1 MVLALKDQRL
11 QQELEKKLTIA
22 DVEVERLGTSSD
34 IWPQIVQSCA
44 DIIVISD
51 SLIPSPVEAGI
62 RQLNGLPEGPT
73 TVVLHD
79 VNSAE
84 LQTGYIAAGAHGALF
99 SGVSLQRLISAV
111 ESTVEARRQVMQLDR
126 YDRRGKAK
134 PKIADFSTN
143 SETMQLFMNEVLQVA
158 ASDSLLMIMGET
170 GVGKEHL
177 AKVIHAESS
186 RAAGPFVAVNTAALP
201 EQLLESELFGHKQG
215 AFTGATRSR
224 RGAFEQA
231 HGGTI
236 FLDEIGEMPLHLQA
250 KLLRVLQE
258 YEIRPIG
265 AERPSWVDVRV
276 IAATNRD
283 LEEEVDRGNIRK
295 DLYYRLSVIRLKIPP
310 LRMRREDI
318 PNLARRFVKDFKQKI
333 GRDIRQISEPAMMA
347 LCQYDWPGNIRE
359 LMNVIERSMLLCR
372 TGEITME
379 DLPSVFQVGGNDTD
393 GSLGS
398 HQAVPD
404 SWQGKTLIEVLA
416 GIQESTERMYLQMVL
431 QQTHGRI
438 QEAAG
443 LAGITSRSLYS
454 KMKKYGLRKE
464 TFKFSEKV
472 GKYGRTS

>member
-1 MVLALKDQRL
+1 MLTRMVLALKNPRL
-11 QQELEKKLTIA
+11 ERELEEKIAIA
-22 DVEVERLGTSSD
+22 DIEVECLGRMADT
-34 IWPQIVQSCA
+34 WQRVVQSCA

-51 SLIPSPVEAGI
+51 GLIPPPVDAGI
-62 RQLNGLPEGPT
+62 KMLNELPEGPT

-79 VNSAE
+79 INSAE
-84 LQTGYIAAGAHGALF
+84 LQVDYIAAGAHTALY
-99 SGVSLQRLISAV
+99 SGVSLQRLISALETTV
-111 ESTVEARRQVMQLDR
+111 ESRRQVMQLDR
-126 YDRRGKAK
+126 YDRRGKVK
-134 PKIADFSTN
+134 PKISDFTTS

-158 ASDSLLMIMGET
+158 SSDSLLMIMGET

-177 AKVIHAESS
+177 AKVIHAESA

-265 AERPSWVDVRV
+265 AEKPSWVDVRV

-283 LEEEVDRGNIRK
+283 LEEEVARGTFRK
-295 DLYYRLSVIRLKIPP
+295 DLYYRLSVVRLHIPP

-318 PNLARRFVKDFKQKI
+318 PNLARRFVLDFKHKI
-333 GRDIRQISEPAMMA
+333 GREIRQISEPAMNA
-347 LCQYDWPGNIRE
+347 LCRYEWPGNIRE

-372 TGEITME
+372 TGEITM
-379 DLPSVFQVGGNDTD
+379 DNLPSVFHVGGGDSLPLVRRQRAPD
-393 GSLGS
+393 G
-398 HQAVPD
+398 
-404 SWQGKTLIEVLA
+404 WQGKLLSEV
-416 GIQESTERMYLQMVL
+416 ISEVQDSTEKLYLQMVL
-431 QQTHGRI
+431 QQTRGKVG
-438 QEAAG
+438 AAAD

-464 TFKFSEKV
+464 EFKNAR
-472 GKYGRTS
+472 G

>member
-1 MVLALKDQRL
+1 MLTRMVLALKDLKL
-11 QQELEKKLTIA
+11 QQQLEDKITIA
-22 DVEVERLGTSSD
+22 DMEVECLGRLPD
-34 IWPQIVQSCA
+34 AWHQVVQSCA
-44 DIIVISD
+44 DIIIISD
-51 SLIPSPVEAGI
+51 GLIPPPVDAGI
-62 RQLNGLPEGPT
+62 GMLSRLPEGPT

-84 LQTGYIAAGAHGALF
+84 LQAGYIAAGAHGALF
-99 SGVSLQRLISAV
+99 SGVSLQRLISAI
-111 ESTVEARRQVMQLDR
+111 EATVEARRQVMQLDR
-126 YDRRGKAK
+126 HDRRGKIK
-134 PKIADFSTN
+134 PKIADFTTN
-143 SETMQLFMNEVLQVA
+143 SETMQLFMNEVQQVA
-158 ASDSLLMIMGET
+158 SSDSLLMIMGET

-177 AKVIHAESS
+177 AKVIHAESP

-265 AERPSWVDVRV
+265 AEKASWVDVRV

-283 LEEEVDRGNIRK
+283 LEEEVAKGSFRK
-295 DLYYRLSVIRLKIPP
+295 DLYYRLSVVRLDIPP
-310 LRMRREDI
+310 LRLRREDI
-318 PNLARRFVKDFKQKI
+318 PNLARRFVMDFKRKI
-333 GRDIRQISEPAMMA
+333 GRDVRQISEQAMTA
-347 LCQYDWPGNIRE
+347 LCRYDWPGNIRE

-379 DLPSVFQVGGNDTD
+379 NLPSVFHSGVVDTGRQSREPQV
-393 GSLGS
+393 
-398 HQAVPD
+398 QD
-404 SWQGKTLIEVLA
+404 SWQGRRLSEVIA
-416 GIQESTERMYLQMVL
+416 EVQETTEKLYLRMVL
-431 QQTHGRI
+431 QRTNGRI
-438 QEAAG
+438 SAAADI
-443 LAGITSRSLYS
+443 AGITSRSLYT

-464 TFKFSEKV
+464 TFKS
-472 GKYGRTS
+472 